1 MGGFWAL
8 LLVVGVPLV
17 AGVLSYGV
25 QRRVA
30 LAVRKQHHETGTALF
45 LQLGVVYAV
54 LLAFVFSDTWS
65 QYTVADQSINA
76 ECAGL
81 HASAML
87 AADLPNGA
95 GRPFEVAVAAYLRAV
110 VVHEWPRMRRH
121 QESPIARAALMTMF
135 DQATRLGD
143 GGGSRAGA
151 IRDQVL
157 GQLAVAHVQRET
169 RLFQMDSGIPA
180 PLWAMLIG
188 FSVVLVG
195 FVLFS
200 AVENPSSVMGF
211 SALFSGWI
219 IAVLVMIR
227 MLDYPFQGALA
238 LSSRDFAST
247 LGKVVTLIGP

>member
-1 MGGFWAL
+1 MGGIWAL

-17 AGVLSYGV
+17 AGALSYGV

-30 LAVRKQHHETGTALF
+30 LAVRRRHHETGTALF

-87 AADLPNGA
+87 AADLPGRA
-95 GRPFEVAVAAYLRAV
+95 GLPFEVSVADYLRAV
-110 VVHEWPRMRRH
+110 TDDEWPRMRRH
-121 QESPIARAALMTMF
+121 EESPVARAALMAMF

-143 GGGSRAGA
+143 GGDGRAGA
-151 IRDQVL
+151 IRDAVL
-157 GQLAVAHVQRET
+157 GQLAAAHVQRET

-188 FSVVLVG
+188 FSAVLVG
-195 FVLFS
+195 FVTFA
-200 AVENPSSVMGF
+200 AVESPSSVMGF
-211 SALFSGWI
+211 SALFSAWI

-238 LSSRDFAST
+238 LSSRDFVAT

>member
-1 MGGFWAL
+1 MGGLWAL
-8 LLVVGVPLV
+8 LLVVGVPLG
-17 AGVLSYGV
+17 AGLLSYAV
-25 QRRVA
+25 QQCVS

-81 HASAML
+81 HMSAML
-87 AADLPNGA
+87 AADLPDGA
-95 GRPFEVAVAAYLRAV
+95 GRPFEVSVAAYLRAV
-110 VVHEWPRMRRH
+110 VIYEWPRMRRH
-121 QESPIARAALMTMF
+121 EESPVARAALMTML

-143 GGGSRAGA
+143 GGDGRAA
-151 IRDQVL
+151 VIRDQVL
-157 GQLAVAHVQRET
+157 GQLASAHVQRET
-169 RLFQMDSGIPA
+169 RLFQMDSGIPP

-188 FSVVLVG
+188 FSIVLVG
-195 FVLFS
+195 FVLFA

-211 SALFSGWI
+211 SALFSAWI

-238 LSSRDFAST
+238 LPSRDFVAT
-247 LGKVVTLIGP
+247 LGKVVRLIAQ

>member
-1 MGGFWAL
+1 MGGVWAL
-8 LLVVGVPLV
+8 LLVAGVPLV
-17 AGVLSYGV
+17 AGLLAYGV

-30 LAVRKQHHETGTALF
+30 LAVRRQHRETGTSLF

-87 AADLPNGA
+87 AADLPGGA

-110 VVHEWPRMRRH
+110 VVHEWPRMRQH
-121 QESPIARAALMTMF
+121 QESPVARAALMTMF

-143 GGGSRAGA
+143 SGGSRAAA

-157 GQLAVAHVQRET
+157 GQLAAAHVQRET

-188 FSVVLVG
+188 FSGVLVG
-195 FVLFS
+195 FVLFA

-238 LSSRDFAST
+238 LSSRDFVQT